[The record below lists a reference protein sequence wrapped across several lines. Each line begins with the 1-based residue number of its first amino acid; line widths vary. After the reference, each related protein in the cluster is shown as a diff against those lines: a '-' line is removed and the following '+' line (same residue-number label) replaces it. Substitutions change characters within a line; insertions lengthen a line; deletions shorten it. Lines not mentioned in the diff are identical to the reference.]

1 MKLYGTKNNSRVFS
15 FKEAVMLGIP
25 PEGGLFVPMDLPV
38 MDPSF
43 FAEASKMSF
52 PEIAL
57 ELSFK
62 VLGEEFSHTELK
74 SIVDK
79 AFDFDI
85 ELRSLGNDFKVLE
98 LFHGP
103 TLAFK
108 DVGARFMAGVLASI
122 ANESDKERMILAA
135 TSGDTG
141 SAVASSFH
149 NLPGIKVVLL
159 YPSGMVSASQEKQLT
174 TYGGNI
180 TALEVQ
186 GSFDDCQ
193 KLVKEAFADTRLKNR
208 LGLTSANSINI
219 ARLLPQSFYYHY
231 AASRATSKKVVF
243 SVPTGNMGNLTGG
256 LIASAMGL
264 DVCKFIAA
272 VNSNQS
278 IPKYLS
284 TGQHTPM
291 PTIPTVSNAMDVGN
305 PSNLERVISM
315 FGNDLGKINN
325 IIYSESFDDKMTLE
339 AINKVYKEHEY
350 TMDPHTAVG
359 YLALE
364 SYRQS
369 RRSLNTDYI
378 VLSTAHPAK
387 FSDVIARANVPAP
400 EIPQRLKNSLRKDK
414 SAVTIKATLEVFKE
428 MLDSL

>member
-85 ELRSLGNDFKVLE
+85 ELRSLGNDFKILE

-108 DVGARFMAGVLASI
+108 DVGARFMAGILTNI
-122 ANESDKERMILAA
+122 TNESGKERMILAA

-180 TALEVQ
+180 TALEVK

-193 KLVKEAFADTRLKNR
+193 KLVKEAFADIRLKKR
-208 LGLTSANSINI
+208 LGLTSANSINV
-219 ARLLPQSFYYHY
+219 ARLLPQSFYYHF
-231 AASRATSKKVVF
+231 AASRATCNKVVF

-264 DVCKFIAA
+264 DVSKFIAA

-284 TGQHTPM
+284 TGQHTPL
-291 PTIPTVSNAMDVGN
+291 PTIPTISNAMDVGN

-325 IIYSESFDDKMTLE
+325 VVFSESFDDKMTLE

-364 SYRQS
+364 SYRQ
-369 RRSLNTDYI
+369 RIRSLETDYI

-387 FSDVIARANVPAP
+387 FSDVIEKANVPAP
-400 EIPQRLKNSLRKDK
+400 EIPQRLKNSLSKDK
-414 SAVTIKATLEVFKE
+414 SAVTIKADLTVFKE

>member
-62 VLGEEFSHTELK
+62 VLREEFSYTELK
-74 SIVDK
+74 SIIDK

-85 ELRSLGNDFKVLE
+85 ELRSLGNDFKILE

-108 DVGARFMAGVLASI
+108 DVGARFMAGILTNI
-122 ANESDKERMILAA
+122 TNESGKERMILAA

-180 TALEVQ
+180 TALEVK

-193 KLVKEAFADTRLKNR
+193 KLVKEAFADIRLKKR

-219 ARLLPQSFYYHY
+219 ARLLPQSFYYHF
-231 AASRATSKKVVF
+231 AASRATCKKVVF

-264 DVCKFIAA
+264 DVSKFIAA

-284 TGQHTPM
+284 TGQHTPL
-291 PTIPTVSNAMDVGN
+291 PTIPTISNAMDVGN

-325 IIYSESFDDKMTLE
+325 VIFSESFDDKMTLK

-350 TMDPHTAVG
+350 TMDPHTSVG

-364 SYRQS
+364 SYRQ
-369 RRSLNTDYI
+369 RIRSLETDYI

-387 FSDVIARANVPAP
+387 FSDVIEKANVPAP
-400 EIPQRLKNSLRKDK
+400 EIPQRLKNSLSKDK
-414 SAVTIKATLEVFKE
+414 SAVTIKADLTVFKE

>member
-1 MKLYGTKNNSRVFS
+1 MKLYGTKNNSRIFS

-25 PEGGLFVPMDLPV
+25 PEGGLFVPMDLQV

-62 VLGEEFSHTELK
+62 VLREEFSYTELK
-74 SIVDK
+74 SIIDN

-85 ELRSLGNDFKVLE
+85 ELRSLGNDFKILE

-108 DVGARFMAGVLASI
+108 DVGARFMAGILTNI
-122 ANESDKERMILAA
+122 ANESGKERMILAA

-149 NLPGIKVVLL
+149 NLTGIKVVLL

-180 TALEVQ
+180 TALEVK

-193 KLVKEAFADTRLKNR
+193 KLVKEAFADIRLKKR

-219 ARLLPQSFYYHY
+219 ARLLPQSFYYHF
-231 AASRATSKKVVF
+231 AASRATCKKVVF

-264 DVCKFIAA
+264 DVSKFIAA

-284 TGQHTPM
+284 TGQHTPL
-291 PTIPTVSNAMDVGN
+291 PTIPTISNAMDVGN

-325 IIYSESFDDKMTLE
+325 VIFSESFDDKMTLE

-364 SYRQS
+364 SYRQ
-369 RRSLNTDYI
+369 RKRSLETDYI

-387 FSDVIARANVPAP
+387 FSDVIEKANVPAP
-400 EIPQRLKNSLRKDK
+400 EIPQRLKNSLSKDK
-414 SAVTIKATLEVFKE
+414 SAVTIKADLTAFKE

>member
-1 MKLYGTKNNSRVFS
+1 MKLYGTINKSQIFT
-15 FKEAVMLGIP
+15 FKEAVILGIP
-25 PEGGLFVPMDLPV
+25 PEGGLFVPMELPV

-43 FAEASKMSF
+43 FTEASKMSF

-74 SIVDK
+74 SIIDK
-79 AFDFDI
+79 AFDFEI
-85 ELRSLGNDFKVLE
+85 ELKNLGNDFKVLE

-149 NLPGIKVVLL
+149 NVPGIKVVLL
-159 YPSGMVSASQEKQLT
+159 YPSGKVSASQEKQLT

-180 TALEVQ
+180 TALEVK

-264 DVCKFIAA
+264 DVSKFIAA

-284 TGQHTPM
+284 TGQHTPL
-291 PTIPTVSNAMDVGN
+291 PTIPTISNAMDVGN

-325 IIYSESFDDKMTLE
+325 VIFSESFDDKMTLE

-350 TMDPHTAVG
+350 TMDPHTSVG

-364 SYRQS
+364 SYRQ
-369 RRSLNTDYI
+369 RIRSLETDYI

-387 FSDVIARANVPAP
+387 FSDVIEKANVPAP
-400 EIPQRLKNSLRKDK
+400 EIPQRLKNSLSKDK
-414 SAVTIKATLEVFKE
+414 SAVTIMADLTVFKE